1 MSEPIQEAFRRAN
14 SDGRTAIV
22 PFVTV
27 GHPLRDSTPAVVE
40 ALADSGADVI
50 ELGMP
55 FSDPLAEGPVIQK
68 SSFQALQNG
77 ITPQSCFEN
86 AAEIR
91 RRGVETPIVFMGY
104 YNPIIQIGLDEFCKQ
119 TRDAGVNGI
128 IAADLPAAEAGP
140 LHDACMKADIS
151 LVPLLA
157 LTSTEQTIAHACKQA
172 SGFVY
177 CVSLLGV
184 TGARAAVS
192 QRVETLV
199 RRVRTHTELPIG
211 VGFGIS
217 TPEHVRQV
225 GEFAD
230 GAVLGSALVNVM
242 QDNDH
247 ANAPEAAAS
256 FLRSLRG

>member
-1 MSEPIQEAFRRAN
+1 MSDPIQNAFNRAAAEK
-14 SDGRTAIV
+14 RTAIV

-27 GHPLRDSTPAVVE
+27 GHPHADSTPDIVQTLSDA
-40 ALADSGADVI
+40 GADVI
-50 ELGMP
+50 ELGIP

-77 ITPQSCFEN
+77 ITPEACFDS

-91 RRGVETPIVFMGY
+91 RRGVDTPLVFMGY
-104 YNPIIQIGLDEFCKQ
+104 YNPILQLGLDEFCAR
-119 TRDAGVNGI
+119 TRDAGVNGL

-140 LHDACMKADIS
+140 LYDACQKADIS

-157 LTSTEQTIAHACKQA
+157 LTSTDETIAHACNQA

-184 TGARAAVS
+184 TGARATVS
-192 QRVETLV
+192 ERVETLV
-199 RRVRTHTELPIG
+199 ARVRSHTKLPIG

-217 TPEHVRQV
+217 TAEHVRSV
-225 GEFAD
+225 GKFAD
-230 GAVLGSALVNVM
+230 AAVIGSALVNTI
-242 QDNDH
+242 QENESRD
-247 ANAPEAAAS
+247 APGAAAD
-256 FLRSLRG
+256 FLRSLHQ

>member
-1 MSEPIQEAFRRAN
+1 MNEPIQEAFRRAA
-14 SDGRTAIV
+14 DAGRTAVV

-27 GHPLRDSTPAVVE
+27 GHPLRDSTPDVVE
-40 ALADSGADVI
+40 ALSDAGADAI
-50 ELGMP
+50 ELGIP

-77 ITPQSCFEN
+77 ITPAACFEN

-91 RRGVETPIVFMGY
+91 RRGVDTPLIFMGY
-104 YNPIIQIGLDEFCKQ
+104 YNPIIQIGLDEFCKR
-119 TRDAGVNGI
+119 TRDAGVDGI
-128 IAADLPAAEAGP
+128 IAADLPAVEAGP
-140 LHDACMKADIS
+140 LLDACNKAEIS

-192 QRVETLV
+192 QRVEALV
-199 RRVRTHTELPIG
+199 RKVRSHTELPIG

-217 TPEHVRQV
+217 TAEHVRQV
-225 GEFAD
+225 GKYAD
-230 GAVLGSALVNVM
+230 GAVIGSALINLI
-242 QDNDH
+242 QENDH
-247 ANAPEAAAS
+247 AHAPETAAR
-256 FLRSLRG
+256 FLRSVRN